1 LREKIIKI
9 ARTGAHDAAQLSA
22 MAINE
27 LEIR

>member
-9 ARTGAHDAAQLSA
+9 AQTGAYDAAQLSA